1 MDMKKIG
8 VVGTIIENPQKNHQ
22 LFNDIVSEYKGVIK
36 GRLGIPFDDHD
47 MSVVTLTVVGS
58 MDEINA
64 FTGKLGSIP
73 DIQVKTAI
81 SKKEID

>member
-1 MDMKKIG
+1 
-8 VVGTIIENPQKNHQ
+8 
-22 LFNDIVSEYKGVIK
+22 
-36 GRLGIPFDDHD
+36 
-47 MSVVTLTVVGS
+47 
-58 MDEINA
+58 DEINA